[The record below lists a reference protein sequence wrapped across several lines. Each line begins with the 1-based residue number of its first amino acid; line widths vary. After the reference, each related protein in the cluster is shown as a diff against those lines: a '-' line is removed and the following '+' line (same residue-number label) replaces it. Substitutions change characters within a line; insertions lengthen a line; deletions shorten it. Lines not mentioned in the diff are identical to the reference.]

1 MKINEC
7 IVVVGTNL
15 EGRHGKG
22 AALMAKNLFGL
33 QQWCAIG
40 ISGRAYGIPT
50 KRTPYESLGISAIK
64 YYIDDFIKFATE
76 FHWLTFL
83 VTPVATGLAG
93 YLPEDIAPLFSGAP
107 DNCIL
112 PDGWSKTHRVHHI
125 DSITRADMDKEMW

>member
-1 MKINEC
+1 MLIKDC

-33 QQWCAIG
+33 QQHRAIG
-40 ISGRAYGIPT
+40 PSGRSYAIPT
-50 KRTPYESLGISAIK
+50 KRTPYESLGIGVIK
-64 YYIDDFIKFATE
+64 YYIDDFIKFSTE

-83 VTPVATGLAG
+83 VTPVACGLAG
-93 YLPEDIAPLFSGAP
+93 FYWEDIASLFSGAP

-125 DSITRADMDKEMW
+125 EAITKADMDKEVW